1 VPANILHGSSTRDS
15 RAASDEYGSRQV
27 VDSVPATRAARFI
40 TPSHAGDV
48 PNAPAAA
55 PLLSIDDVLPRSA
68 CTDRSFHEHC
78 EDVG

>member
-1 VPANILHGSSTRDS
+1 MNRATTSLPVHDS
-15 RAASDEYGSRQV
+15 PSRQV

-78 EDVG
+78 EDVV